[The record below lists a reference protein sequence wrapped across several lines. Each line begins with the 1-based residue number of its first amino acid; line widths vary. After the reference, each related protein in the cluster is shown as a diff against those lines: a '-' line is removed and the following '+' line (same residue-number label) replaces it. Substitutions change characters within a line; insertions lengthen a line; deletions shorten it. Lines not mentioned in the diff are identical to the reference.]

1 MEDEI
6 FAIKLG
12 TNIVLGYEIN
22 GQPTIIKDKEQNSC
36 FDYLVILDNKIE
48 IDAKE
53 IIDNVI
59 EKKIGQINKDI
70 KITYI
75 DEIFKIEHIKS
86 GNIYLIDDILI
97 KLFERIKL
105 IIKGLIDKQLN
116 KAIIICNNIPN
127 EIILILHRAA
137 LLANIQIINF
147 IDLTKSIAFFLN
159 YKKIITDKSISLI
172 KLDKKIE
179 ISIFEKQN
187 MKRIYYSNINKSNI
201 NIDNSSIKE
210 EINEINDKSDYFLYL
225 KKIINNLTV
234 EAYGIEEK
242 LDKIFIINNLEN
254 NYFNEISITGA
265 LYSKNF
271 PKSKECLLI
280 FNFIDFEKNY
290 LLKELIIMKNRY
302 KIKQKILK
310 IFIDDSDIP
319 FEDCYYKNIRINFNN
334 NSELVLENIITI
346 YYNQKNYYCC
356 FKTDKDAT
364 STELIFFKNI
374 PIIKID
380 DKYNIEIEE
389 EFEENQIFKRINILN
404 VNREIIKLNGNPL
417 IFYDFEDTS
426 KTAPYKLSEEEL
438 FPDILILIGQ
448 NFDILSYF
456 NKDTLYKS
464 SIIKDD
470 LKIELLGKL
479 NFVDIIDKDDS
490 FENLIKNRGVLFN
503 NIKICNFSFNIRK
516 FEKYLTGN
524 IQNYN
529 NYDINV
535 LIKYG
540 KYRILKEIF
549 YDINKTELN
558 INETNFKRYKKIL
571 NSLNLFYEKCKG
583 IEKDSL
589 QLAKIYNAA
598 CFMLLDYPKKS
609 LDNNE
614 NIIFDIIQFNKDN
627 IYKDANGNNFE
638 LILNLTKKSFLYP
651 YFLQF
656 NSSFNASQTLFYQN
670 NLIITCKV
678 SMITLNQI
686 KLDLVKSLPK
696 YGIRIFFDT
705 DYFADTIINTG
716 ITIYNEKNIF
726 GHFLNQSE
734 LDNKNDINYVKRVKI
749 SFLQKHER
757 FGHFK
762 KYLNKSEKE
771 FVISPR
777 GIINYESNKIM
788 ILAAKGNLEKGE
800 LGESLEYIM
809 TNGNRSLIDNLFYL
823 GENIDLKELYIINIF
838 LENNNDNLVSKLE
851 SFPNV
856 IPKDKVK
863 IKIDSEKKNESDEIK
878 KKKKYLEKNI
888 DGKNDIKS
896 DNTIEFEKRKI
907 QMIEE
912 NPIRKYTFL
921 KNTIQEYRI
930 INGNLVPVNKEQK

>member
-1 MEDEI
+1 
-6 FAIKLG
+6 
-12 TNIVLGYEIN
+12 
-22 GQPTIIKDKEQNSC
+22 
-36 FDYLVILDNKIE
+36 
-48 IDAKE
+48 
-53 IIDNVI
+53 
-59 EKKIGQINKDI
+59 
-70 KITYI
+70 
-75 DEIFKIEHIKS
+75 
-86 GNIYLIDDILI
+86 
-97 KLFERIKL
+97 
-105 IIKGLIDKQLN
+105 
-116 KAIIICNNIPN
+116 
-127 EIILILHRAA
+127 
-137 LLANIQIINF
+137 
-147 IDLTKSIAFFLN
+147 
-159 YKKIITDKSISLI
+159 
-172 KLDKKIE
+172 
-179 ISIFEKQN
+179 
-187 MKRIYYSNINKSNI
+187 
-201 NIDNSSIKE
+201 
-210 EINEINDKSDYFLYL
+210 
-225 KKIINNLTV
+225 
-234 EAYGIEEK
+234 
-242 LDKIFIINNLEN
+242 
-254 NYFNEISITGA
+254 
-265 LYSKNF
+265 
-271 PKSKECLLI
+271 
-280 FNFIDFEKNY
+280 
-290 LLKELIIMKNRY
+290 
-302 KIKQKILK
+302 
-310 IFIDDSDIP
+310 
-319 FEDCYYKNIRINFNN
+319 
-334 NSELVLENIITI
+334 
-346 YYNQKNYYCC
+346 
-356 FKTDKDAT
+356 
-364 STELIFFKNI
+364 
-374 PIIKID
+374 
-380 DKYNIEIEE
+380 
-389 EFEENQIFKRINILN
+389 
-404 VNREIIKLNGNPL
+404 
-417 IFYDFEDTS
+417 
-426 KTAPYKLSEEEL
+426 
-438 FPDILILIGQ
+438 
-448 NFDILSYF
+448 
-456 NKDTLYKS
+456 
-464 SIIKDD
+464 
-470 LKIELLGKL
+470 
-479 NFVDIIDKDDS
+479 
-490 FENLIKNRGVLFN
+490 
-503 NIKICNFSFNIRK
+503 
-516 FEKYLTGN
+516 
-524 IQNYN
+524 
-529 NYDINV
+529 
-535 LIKYG
+535 
-540 KYRILKEIF
+540 
-549 YDINKTELN
+549 
-558 INETNFKRYKKIL
+558 
-571 NSLNLFYEKCKG
+571 
-583 IEKDSL
+583 
-589 QLAKIYNAA
+589 
-598 CFMLLDYPKKS
+598 MLLDYPKKS